1 MDRFYL
7 TIICGGILLLVTAL
21 ALTAPQ
27 DLGNGHPDQAILL
40 DGGQH

>member
-27 DLGNGHPDQAILL
+27 DLKSGHPDRAILI
-40 DGGQH
+40 DGAQH